1 MLNIKFTHS
10 KIKLGIDNYNNLK
23 ERTKQFSM
31 DIVSLV
37 VELPRN
43 LTAQT
48 LGKQILRSGTSV
60 GANYR
65 AACRAKSQADFINK
79 VAIVIEEAD
88 ETQFWLELMVTSDIV
103 KRDKALKLW
112 KEADEL
118 IKIMTTSSKTAKRN
132 LKGK

>member
-1 MLNIKFTHS
+1 MNIKFTHS